1 MEKDELKEVI
11 IAELRD
17 IIDAQ
22 SVAIEKLKA
31 DNKKIRRK
39 LRIAVNDIVS
49 KEALKEMGKIK

>member
-17 IIDAQ
+17 VIEAQ